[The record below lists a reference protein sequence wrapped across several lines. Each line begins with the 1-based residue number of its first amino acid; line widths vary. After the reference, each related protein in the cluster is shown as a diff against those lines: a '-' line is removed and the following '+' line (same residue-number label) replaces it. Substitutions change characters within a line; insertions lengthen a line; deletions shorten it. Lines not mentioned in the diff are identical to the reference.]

1 MRLNRLF
8 LLLALLSIAGAAARA
23 DEASKA
29 RKVEELFA
37 VARLE
42 EMFSQSM
49 TMAMNQVKTSV
60 MQETLGVNLPPEKA
74 KLLEEM
80 QGKVEAVVRTALSW
94 DQMRPQYIKLYADAF
109 SEGQLDEL
117 LAFYRSPAG
126 QAMVSSS
133 PMLMKRGAEIAQQ
146 RMTAAQPELK
156 RLVEEFLEKT
166 QPQ

>member
-1 MRLNRLF
+1 MRIHRLF
-8 LLLALLSIAGAAARA
+8 LLLTLLLMAAGSARA

-60 MQETLGVNLPPEKA
+60 MQETRGVNLPPEKT

-94 DQMRPQYIKLYADAF
+94 EQIRPQYINLYAGAF
-109 SEGQLDEL
+109 TEEQLDDL

-133 PMLMKRGAEIAQQ
+133 PMLMKKGAEIAQQ
-146 RMTAAQPELK
+146 RMNAAQPELK
-156 RLVEEFLEKT
+156 RLVEEFREKT